1 MKGDKMYW
9 YVYKCKHSG
18 KDGRGHKKGDKPGC
32 GMPQIRKV
40 KNIDLGLNPEVS
52 ILGSPCSNCG
62 KKTRFGLGDVEFMQ
76 RYSMFS
82 ATRQDIANNRKRTLH
97 QNWFNEQKRME
108 KNLKQNPHGYA
119 QTDNETPKKIHESI
133 RSEGKSEK
141 KSEGVFSRTNPEPF
155 ERIASTIEHF
165 LNDQNPTSEVSE

>member
-1 MKGDKMYW
+1 
-9 YVYKCKHSG
+9 
-18 KDGRGHKKGDKPGC
+18 
-32 GMPQIRKV
+32 
-40 KNIDLGLNPEVS
+40 
-52 ILGSPCSNCG
+52 
-62 KKTRFGLGDVEFMQ
+62 
-76 RYSMFS
+76 MFS
-82 ATRQDIANNRKRTLH
+82 VTRQDTANNRRRTLH